1 MADNRES
8 EFNSCNSHGNQ
19 IAKYT
24 RLFFSTIEPDEL
36 KELMAAGDQT
46 AIITELHK
54 KGTITAIVRSI
65 ARSRGAL
72 SANANVEMVDSVEDY
87 TQTAT
92 LMLLTLAKNNRLRLH
107 LTPGEIAGYICQ
119 WIEQKTTRRIRSE
132 FKSRNTLAEKAKDI
146 EEYSDLPGFDDVL
159 IARQTAMRDNSES
172 ADIISIGAATV
183 KGKPGKN
190 GNTSGRVTGDA
201 GKVMRMKELKSR
213 PYQTKI
219 KKDSLKG
226 VFSVVCR
233 GLDSGASGHS
243 RVAGGAA

>member
-1 MADNRES
+1 MANNRES
-8 EFNSCNSHGNQ
+8 EYGSCNSHGNQ

-36 KELMAAGDQT
+36 KELMTVGDQT

-54 KGTITAIVRSI
+54 KGTITAIVKSI

-72 SANANVEMVDSVEDY
+72 SANAATEMVDSVEDY

-92 LMLLTLAKNNRLRLH
+92 LMLLTMAKNNKLKLH

-159 IARQTAMRDNSES
+159 IARQLVMRDDSES
-172 ADIISIGAATV
+172 ADVISIETAV
-183 KGKPGKN
+183 KGKPGKK
-190 GNTSGRVTGDA
+190 GNMNNRVTGDA
-201 GKVMRMKELKSR
+201 GKVVRMKELKSR

-226 VFSVVCR
+226 IFSVVCR
-233 GLDSGASGHS
+233 GLDGGASGHS